1 MTINKIF
8 SSFKEAVADIKDG
21 STVFIGNFA
30 GPGGTPFFL
39 IKALRDQGAKN
50 LTIVANTAGGTGL
63 TLDYDDHRIL
73 FQNHQV
79 KKVIASFPFSTSAKR
94 PSEAEKQIL
103 AGEVELEMVPQGTL
117 AERIRAGGAGI
128 AAFYTPTG
136 PGTVIEE
143 GKEKRFFN
151 GRPYLLE
158 YGLRA
163 NYSLV
168 RAWKADTLG
177 NLIFRGTQRQF
188 NAVMAMAADITI
200 AEVDEIVK
208 PGEINPNSVVVHSLY
223 VKRIVKITED
233 PGFPR
238 HLEMQDFHVKE
249 EK

>member
-1 MTINKIF
+1 MAINKVF
-8 SSFKEAVADIKDG
+8 SSFKEAVTDVKDG
-21 STVFIGNFA
+21 SVVFIGNFA

-39 IKALRDQGAKN
+39 IKALRDQGARN
-50 LTIVANTAGGTGL
+50 LTIVANTAGGIGL

-94 PSEAEKQIL
+94 PSDAEKQIL
-103 AGEVELEMVPQGTL
+103 AGEVELELVPQGTL

-143 GKEKRFFN
+143 GKEKRYFN
-151 GRPYLLE
+151 GRPHLLE
-158 YGLRA
+158 YGLKA
-163 NYSLV
+163 DFALV

-188 NAVMAMAADITI
+188 NPMMAMGADITV
-200 AEVDEIVK
+200 AEVDEIVQ
-208 PGEINPNSVVVHSLY
+208 PGDINPNCVVVPGIF
-223 VKRIVKITED
+223 VKRIVKITELTN
-233 PGFPR
+233 FPR
-238 HLEMQDFHVKE
+238 HPETDFQVKE
-249 EK
+249 EV